1 MNDPK
6 DLLTPKQAAEILGLS
21 LSRVHKL
28 AAAGRL
34 GFKVGGRVLITR
46 SELAEFKKLPRPVG
60 NPNFKRESKDESNKD

>member
-6 DLLTPKQAAEILGLS
+6 DLLTPKQSAEILGLS

-34 GFKVGGRVLITR
+34 GFKVGGRYIITR
-46 SELAEFKKLPRPVG
+46 SELAKFKELPRPVG
-60 NPNFKRESKDESNKD
+60 NPNFKKESKNENN